1 LSTDILVSSD
11 PWENRVAILED
22 GRLAEIYVEREE
34 RVIGS
39 IYKGK
44 VVNVLPGMGASFC
57 DIGLGRNA
65 FLYVDDI
72 NKTPLNIGDVE
83 VTSGRTGYTIN
94 EKVSRG
100 DDVLVQIVKE
110 PRGLKGARVST
121 NISLPGRYL
130 ILMPTGKFSGVSRK
144 IESADERTRL
154 KTIMKAIRPEGMAT
168 VVRTAAGG
176 VSNAEL
182 IADLGVLI
190 RMWHGILEQFKSSQ
204 APALLH
210 KDMNLVY
217 KTARDFITPEVQ
229 NVWLDAPDEVE
240 DVRDFMRLL
249 GPQYVDR
256 IKYYEGGKRLFAD
269 FKIDDEIARLM
280 KPTVKLPSGGS
291 IVIESTEALTVID
304 VNSGKF
310 TGGKNLDDTIVRT
323 NVEAAS
329 EIARQVRLRDI
340 GGIIVCDFIDMGS
353 ETDRNRVIGAL
364 QEGLR
369 KDRTRSTI
377 QSFSPLGLLEFTRK
391 RVGKDLG
398 QQLRGKCPTCE
409 GLGSVMSPE
418 SVTIDAFRSI
428 ASHRNGASQR
438 VHIAAAPSV
447 AAQADYWYE
456 DEREQLSA
464 QIGAP
469 IDVYVDPAVHPE
481 KPRVVFGDAGLPQ
494 FPPIRVGDEFE
505 VELLNLRLPTATSAA
520 AVVAG
525 RLVEVENAI
534 NAVGKTIKIRVL
546 DVDGNDI
553 LAEPRTPL
561 EEQAAEARQGQK
573 KRSRGGRRGGRK
585 RTLTAEEQ
593 AEELRE
599 LAEEAE
605 KGLGGRTAP
614 IGISASA
621 PAEDAPP
628 KTAAQKAYDG
638 VGTTGRKGR
647 EVTVTTLPGERLSAS
662 APAGAKPS
670 AGAPPADRPAMTT
683 LPGEKLSGTA
693 VGGALPGERLSGDR
707 VAALHAVPAPAAP
720 AARPA
725 AAGAGTAAAASGGNA
740 PAARNGETA
749 ETEDEAGR
757 RRRRRRRGRGRGGLE
772 TAASAAAPA
781 AGVAAVTAD
790 AEPDEDEDDA
800 ETGAVATDQPGAVG
814 ENGERKKR
822 RRRRRR
828 RGRGAGEGQPGIAAA
843 GTETPQQPPLP
854 DRQIISVGSDGSAQ
868 PTGETAPPAPSR
880 AIAPWNRKRGD
891 VAVEPPP
898 PVITAP
904 PERTEPVKAARPSRR
919 RRTPEERA
927 LAYGGQLEAAAPVPA
942 LPASASQP
950 RAQAEPEAAPA
961 APPEAPATAETTPAT
976 ETAPAA
982 KPARGRGRKPAA
994 PEREVPVATV
1004 FAPVVPDPE
1013 DEPTAE
1019 APPAA
1024 EAKPKRGRTA
1034 TPRTAKPK
1042 AAAAPVEEPKVKPTT
1057 RARKTSA
1064 AAAPAAAKKAP
1075 ARATAAKSTAAK
1087 KTSAAK
1093 APARKAPA
1101 KKATAAKS
1109 TAAKA
1114 PATKAAA
1121 SAKKATGTRKAAPA
1135 KKTAPSRKKR

>member
-1 LSTDILVSSD
+1 MSTDILVSSD

-44 VVNVLPGMGASFC
+44 VVNVLPGMGASFA

-72 NKTPLNIGDVE
+72 NKQPLNIGDLE
-83 VTSGRTGYTIN
+83 VTSGRSGYTIT

-144 IESADERTRL
+144 IESAEERNRL
-154 KTIMKAIRPEGMAT
+154 KAIMKAIRPEGMAT
-168 VVRTAAGG
+168 VVRTAAAG

-190 RMWHGILEQFKSSQ
+190 RMWHGILEQYKALD

-229 NVWLDAPDEVE
+229 NVWLDDPSEVE

-256 IKYYEGGKRLFAD
+256 IKYYEGGKRLFSD
-269 FKIDDEIARLM
+269 FKIDEEIARLM

-323 NVEAAS
+323 NVEAAT

-340 GGIIVCDFIDMGS
+340 GGIIVCDFIDMAS
-353 ETDRNRVIGAL
+353 EGDRNRVIAAL

-391 RVGKDLG
+391 RIGKDLG

-409 GLGSVMSPE
+409 GLGTVMSPE
-418 SVTIDAFRSI
+418 SVTIGTFRQI
-428 ASHRNGASQR
+428 AAQRNGAAGQH

-447 AAQADYWYE
+447 AAQAEYWYE
-456 DEREQLSA
+456 DEREELSA
-464 QIGAP
+464 KIGAP

-481 KPRVVFGDAGLPQ
+481 RPRVVFGDGGVPA

-505 VELLNLRLPTATSAA
+505 VEVLSTRLPNATSGA

-525 RLVEVENAI
+525 RLIEIENAA
-534 NAVGKTIKIRVL
+534 NAAGKTIKIRIL
-546 DVDGNDI
+546 DVDGSDI

-561 EEQAAEARQGQK
+561 EGERFIAGEGK
-573 KRSRGGRRGGRK
+573 KRRRRGGRGRK
-585 RTLTAEEQ
+585 RELTAAEQ
-593 AEELRE
+593 TDVLRE

-605 KGLGGRTAP
+605 KGLGERTAA
-614 IGISASA
+614 IGISTT
-621 PAEDAPP
+621 AEEAPP
-628 KTAAQKAYDG
+628 KTAARKAADG
-638 VGTTGRKGR
+638 V
-647 EVTVTTLPGERLSAS
+647 VALPGETLSGTRVGS
-662 APAGAKPS
+662 V
-670 AGAPPADRPAMTT
+670 
-683 LPGEKLSGTA
+683 LPGEKLSG
-693 VGGALPGERLSGDR
+693 DR
-707 VAALHAVPAPAAP
+707 VAAASATVELVSVPPHAVPPPIGPNGTTAPA
-720 AARPA
+720 RPVE
-725 AAGAGTAAAASGGNA
+725 AGAEEGGGG
-740 PAARNGETA
+740 P
-749 ETEDEAGR
+749 R
-757 RRRRRRRGRGRGGLE
+757 RRRRRRRGRGGLE
-772 TAASAAAPA
+772 TAASAAAPV
-781 AGVAAVTAD
+781 AGVATAQVEVD
-790 AEPDEDEDDA
+790 EGDEDENDN
-800 ETGAVATDQPGAVG
+800 EAVAVTSQPGTIA
-814 ENGERKKR
+814 ENGERKRR

-828 RGRGAGEGQPGIAAA
+828 RGRGGVSADGQAVAAA
-843 GTETPQQPPLP
+843 GVETPSQPPVP
-854 DRQIISVGSDGSAQ
+854 DRHIFRVDTGGAAH

-891 VAVEPPP
+891 VAIEPPP
-898 PVITAP
+898 PVITP
-904 PERTEPVKAARPSRR
+904 PVEPSEPVRAARPSR
-919 RRTPEERA
+919 
-927 LAYGGQLEAAAPVPA
+927 
-942 LPASASQP
+942 
-950 RAQAEPEAAPA
+950 
-961 APPEAPATAETTPAT
+961 
-976 ETAPAA
+976 
-982 KPARGRGRKPAA
+982 
-994 PEREVPVATV
+994 
-1004 FAPVVPDPE
+1004 
-1013 DEPTAE
+1013 
-1019 APPAA
+1019 
-1024 EAKPKRGRTA
+1024 
-1034 TPRTAKPK
+1034 
-1042 AAAAPVEEPKVKPTT
+1042 
-1057 RARKTSA
+1057 
-1064 AAAPAAAKKAP
+1064 
-1075 ARATAAKSTAAK
+1075 
-1087 KTSAAK
+1087 
-1093 APARKAPA
+1093 
-1101 KKATAAKS
+1101 
-1109 TAAKA
+1109 
-1114 PATKAAA
+1114 
-1121 SAKKATGTRKAAPA
+1121 
-1135 KKTAPSRKKR
+1135 

>member
-72 NKTPLNIGDVE
+72 NKQPLNIGDVE
-83 VTSGRTGYTIN
+83 VTSGRSGYTIT

-100 DDVLVQIVKE
+100 DEVLVQIVKE

-144 IESADERTRL
+144 IESAEERNRL

-168 VVRTAAGG
+168 VVRTAAAG

-190 RMWHGILEQFKSSQ
+190 RMWHGILEQYKALP

-229 NVWLDAPDEVE
+229 NVWLDEASEVE

-323 NVEAAS
+323 NVEAAA

-353 ETDRNRVIGAL
+353 EGDRNKVIAAL
-364 QEGLR
+364 QDGLR

-391 RVGKDLG
+391 RIGKDLG

-418 SVTIDAFRSI
+418 SVTIGTFRQI
-428 ASHRNGASQR
+428 AAHKNGVAQH

-447 AAQADYWYE
+447 AAQAEYWYE
-456 DEREQLSA
+456 DEREQLAA

-481 KPRVVFGDAGLPQ
+481 KPRVIFGDGGIPALA
-494 FPPIRVGDEFE
+494 PIRVGDEFE
-505 VELLNLRLPTATSAA
+505 VELLSTRLPNATAAA

-525 RLVEVENAI
+525 RLIEVENAA
-534 NAVGKTIKIRVL
+534 NAVGKTIKVRII

-553 LAEPRTPL
+553 LAEARTPL
-561 EEQAAEARQGQK
+561 EGERAVAGEGK
-573 KRSRGGRRGGRK
+573 KRRRRGGRGRK
-585 RTLTAEEQ
+585 RELTAAEQ
-593 AEELRE
+593 ADELRE

-605 KGLGGRTAP
+605 KGLGGRTAA
-614 IGISASA
+614 IGISTT
-621 PAEDAPP
+621 AEEAPP
-628 KTAAQKAYDG
+628 KTAARKAADG
-638 VGTTGRKGR
+638 V
-647 EVTVTTLPGERLSAS
+647 VTMPGESLSGTAV
-662 APAGAKPS
+662 G
-670 AGAPPADRPAMTT
+670 GV
-683 LPGEKLSGTA
+683 LPGEKLSGN
-693 VGGALPGERLSGDR
+693 R
-707 VAALHAVPAPAAP
+707 VAASATVELVSVPPAPTAAP
-720 AARPA
+720 SAVNN
-725 AAGAGTAAAASGGNA
+725 GTAH
-740 PAARNGETA
+740 PAES
-749 ETEDEAGR
+749 EEEAGR
-757 RRRRRRRGRGRGGLE
+757 RRRRRRRRGRGGAGLE
-772 TAASAAAPA
+772 TGAQPA
-781 AGVAAVTAD
+781 VADAAVAV
-790 AEPDEDEDDA
+790 AEAEDDEDDA
-800 ETGAVATDQPGAVG
+800 EEAVAVAAPAGAPQ
-814 ENGERKKR
+814 EGERKRR

-828 RGRGAGEGQPGIAAA
+828 RGRGGAAGEGQPVAAA
-843 GTETPQQPPLP
+843 AATPQQPPLP
-854 DRQIISVGSDGSAQ
+854 DRHIFRVDTDGAAHA
-868 PTGETAPPAPSR
+868 TGETAPPAPSR

-891 VAVEPPP
+891 VAIEPPP
-898 PVITAP
+898 PVLTAP
-904 PERTEPVKAARPSRR
+904 AEPVEPVKAARPSRR
-919 RRTPEERA
+919 RRTPEERS
-927 LAYGGQLEAAAPVPA
+927 LAYGGQLEASAPVPA
-942 LPASASQP
+942 LPAPAP
-950 RAQAEPEAAPA
+950 DPEPEVQPAALAESPAAAP
-961 APPEAPATAETTPAT
+961 
-976 ETAPAA
+976 
-982 KPARGRGRKPAA
+982 KRGRAKKAAEPAA
-994 PEREVPVATV
+994 PEPVA
-1004 FAPVVPDPE
+1004 
-1013 DEPTAE
+1013 
-1019 APPAA
+1019 
-1024 EAKPKRGRTA
+1024 AKPKRGA
-1034 TPRTAKPK
+1034 TRKT
-1042 AAAAPVEEPKVKPTT
+1042 AAAATAAEPKTKSTT

-1064 AAAPAAAKKAP
+1064 TATSTAKAKKTTAASAKKTP
-1075 ARATAAKSTAAK
+1075 ARKATASKAKASATKATATAK
-1087 KTSAAK
+1087 KSPTRKTSAAK
-1093 APARKAPA
+1093 
-1101 KKATAAKS
+1101 
-1109 TAAKA
+1109 
-1114 PATKAAA
+1114 
-1121 SAKKATGTRKAAPA
+1121 
-1135 KKTAPSRKKR
+1135 KTTTSRKKR

>member
-1 LSTDILVSSD
+1 LSTDILISSD
-11 PWENRVAILED
+11 PWENRVAILEE

-44 VVNVLPGMGASFC
+44 VVNVLPGMGASFV

-83 VTSGRTGYTIN
+83 VTSGRSGYTIT

-130 ILMPTGKFSGVSRK
+130 ILMPTGRFSGVSRK
-144 IESADERTRL
+144 IDSADERNRL

-168 VVRTAAGG
+168 VVRTAAAG

-190 RMWHGILEQFKSSQ
+190 RMWHGILEQYKALP

-217 KTARDFITPEVQ
+217 KTARDFITPQVQ
-229 NVWLDAPDEVE
+229 NVWLDDPTELE
-240 DVRDFMRLL
+240 DVRDFMRML

-256 IKYYEGGKRLFAD
+256 IKYYEGGKKLFAD

-291 IVIESTEALTVID
+291 IVIESTEALTVVD

-340 GGIIVCDFIDMGS
+340 GGIIVCDFIDMSS
-353 ETDRNRVIGAL
+353 EGDRNKVIAAL

-409 GLGSVMSPE
+409 GLGTVMSPE
-418 SVTIDAFRSI
+418 SVTIDTFREI
-428 ASHRNGASQR
+428 AAHRNGTPQH

-447 AAQADYWYE
+447 VAQAEYWYE
-456 DEREQLSA
+456 TERDALAE

-469 IDVYVDPAVHPE
+469 IDVYVDPGAHPE
-481 KPRVVFGDAGLPQ
+481 RPRVIYGDEKLPT
-494 FPPIRVGDEFE
+494 FAPIRVGDEFE
-505 VELLNLRLPTATSAA
+505 VELLHTRLPNATSAA

-525 RLVEVENAI
+525 RLVEVENAA

-546 DVDGNDI
+546 DVDGGEV
-553 LAEPRTPL
+553 LAEPRTPI
-561 EEQAAEARQGQK
+561 EQQAAEAGK
-573 KRSRGGRRGGRK
+573 KKGRRRGGRGRK
-585 RTLTAEEQ
+585 RELTPAEQ
-593 AEELRE
+593 AAELRE

-605 KGLGGRTAP
+605 KGLGGRTS
-614 IGISASA
+614 IGISTTEEVAA
-621 PAEDAPP
+621 KHAAP
-628 KTAAQKAYDG
+628 KTTAQKAADG
-638 VGTTGRKGR
+638 NVAL
-647 EVTVTTLPGERLSAS
+647 LPGEVLSGS
-662 APAGAKPS
+662 RFSGA
-670 AGAPPADRPAMTT
+670 
-683 LPGEKLSGTA
+683 LPGEKLSGN
-693 VGGALPGERLSGDR
+693 R
-707 VAALHAVPAPAAP
+707 VASANVKPVAAP
-720 AARPA
+720 APVHVVADSEA
-725 AAGAGTAAAASGGNA
+725 VADGEEAVGA
-740 PAARNGETA
+740 NGE
-749 ETEDEAGR
+749 R
-757 RRRRRRRGRGRGGLE
+757 KRRRRRRGRGRGGVGAGE
-772 TAASAAAPA
+772 VAASAAAPVV
-781 AGVAAVTAD
+781 AGVAVL
-790 AEPDEDEDDA
+790 EPELEDEEDDEDDA
-800 ETGAVATDQPGAVG
+800 VGQPAVAAGGNGPG
-814 ENGERKKR
+814 NGERKR

-828 RGRGAGEGQPGIAAA
+828 RRRGAGVGPDGQPLAAA
-843 GTETPQQPPLP
+843 PADGVAPPPPSPAVP
-854 DRQIISVGSDGSAQ
+854 DRHIFRVDSGGGAH

-891 VAVEPPP
+891 VAIEAPPP
-898 PVITAP
+898 SITLPA
-904 PERTEPVKAARPSRR
+904 EPLPQAARPSRR
-919 RRTPEERA
+919 RRSPEERG
-927 LAYGGQLEAAAPVPA
+927 LAVGGHLEAAAPVRA
-942 LPASASQP
+942 LP
-950 RAQAEPEAAPA
+950 PA
-961 APPEAPATAETTPAT
+961 
-976 ETAPAA
+976 
-982 KPARGRGRKPAA
+982 
-994 PEREVPVATV
+994 
-1004 FAPVVPDPE
+1004 
-1013 DEPTAE
+1013 AE

-1024 EAKPKRGRTA
+1024 E
-1034 TPRTAKPK
+1034 
-1042 AAAAPVEEPKVKPTT
+1042 T
-1057 RARKTSA
+1057 RAQVKKTTARK
-1064 AAAPAAAKKAP
+1064 APAAKATAAKATAVTETAVKKAPAAKKTAAKKAP
-1075 ARATAAKSTAAK
+1075 A
-1087 KTSAAK
+1087 
-1093 APARKAPA
+1093 A
-1101 KKATAAKS
+1101 KKATAPKATAKKATS
-1109 TAAKA
+1109 ATKKA
-1114 PATKAAA
+1114 PA
-1121 SAKKATGTRKAAPA
+1121 AKKATGTRK
-1135 KKTAPSRKKR
+1135 KSTT